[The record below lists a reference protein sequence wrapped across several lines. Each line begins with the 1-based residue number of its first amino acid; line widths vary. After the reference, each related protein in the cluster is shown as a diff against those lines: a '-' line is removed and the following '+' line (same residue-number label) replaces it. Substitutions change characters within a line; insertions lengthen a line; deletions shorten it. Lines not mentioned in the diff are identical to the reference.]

1 MSTCKPFATESVQR
15 PYSSDFYTNQVLCF
29 NQDME
34 IDLSQLSEK
43 DTYGLLTQ
51 TIIPRPIAWV
61 LTQNHAAAEEEW
73 NLAPFSF
80 FNGAASSPAMVMFSI
95 GSWDVSG
102 RVKDTLINLRSN
114 KYATIGIS
122 SVSSI
127 YNVQSSATELEYG
140 RSELNAYN
148 IESLDWEWPT
158 PKIKECKINF
168 ACSLFKEV
176 HIEDSSQVIVF
187 CKVDKIDLH
196 DATVTVDEHGR
207 ITVLPELIDPLLRL
221 GSGKYGSMG
230 RVIPKPAAG

>member
-1 MSTCKPFATESVQR
+1 
-15 PYSSDFYTNQVLCF
+15 
-29 NQDME
+29 ME

-61 LTQNHAAAEEEW
+61 LTQNHATAEEAW

-80 FNGAASSPAMVMFSI
+80 FNGAASRPAMVMFSI

-122 SVSSI
+122 SVLSI
-127 YNVQSSATELEYG
+127 HNVQLSATELKYG
-140 RSELNAYN
+140 RSELSAYD
-148 IESLDWEWPT
+148 IETLDWDWAT

-168 ACSLFKEV
+168 ACTLSKEV
-176 HIEDSSQVIVF
+176 HIEESSQIIVF
-187 CKVDKIDLH
+187 CKVDKIDID
-196 DATVTVDEHGR
+196 DATVTTDEQGR
-207 ITVLPELIDPLLRL
+207 IVVLPELIDPLLRL
-221 GSGKYGSMG
+221 GSGKYGSLG
-230 RVIPKPAAG
+230 RVIPKPTADQKFI